1 MTLRL
6 NENMYQ
12 RFKQLAG
19 CYNRSISNFI
29 ENAALRFIEEYMD
42 DFKDDEIISNKALIG
57 SIQMGYEDSIEG
69 NGKLIE
75 L

>member
-29 ENAALRFIEEYMD
+29 ENAALRFIEDEYLD
-42 DFKDDEIISNKALIG
+42 YYEDDEIISNKALIG
-57 SIQMGYEDSIEG
+57 SIQ
-69 NGKLIE
+69 LC
-75 L
+75 